1 MSTHSFKFLY
11 KGVYYYPSVEV
22 ITQTTFKIHF
32 YKSIQ
37 NYHLPQNFIV
47 DTDSPDIIIGAFD
60 KTQEGID
67 FLTVFK
73 NELINHLKSIKA
85 INQGLSK

>member
-1 MSTHSFKFLY
+1 MSTHSFKFFY
-11 KGVYYYPSVEV
+11 KGIYYYPSIEV

-32 YKSIQ
+32 YKSVQ
-37 NYHLPQNFIV
+37 NYHLPQSFII
-47 DTDSPDIIIGAFD
+47 DTASSDIIISLSE

-73 NELINHLKSIKA
+73 SELINHLKSIKA
-85 INQGLSK
+85 INQG